1 MKDPRP
7 NPVDVLLYVG
17 AAAVIAVTIFLSALK
32 VR

>member
-17 AAAVIAVTIFLSALK
+17 MVAVMVLTLFVAL
-32 VR
+32 R